1 MRTIQE
7 IEWVGVSGGIAAL
20 REEMGLCSSTD
31 AKVLITADSGV
42 DRALI
47 ARTIHDRSVR
57 SARRFTRVN
66 CADATESVL
75 EARLFG
81 QIAGCHSDASRSR
94 PGAIELAD
102 GGTIFLNDIGDLPPR
117 LQALLLGYLETGEV
131 RRVGSLDAR
140 RINARIIAATSRT
153 LSDRVRSG
161 WFREDLFY
169 RLNLIHIV
177 VPPLAERREDVP
189 VIVEYLL
196 DKLSTTVARRPA
208 AISPRAM
215 AMLLGYPWPGNV
227 RELRLV
233 LEKLAAAT
241 GGEVAEV
248 DDLPARIRLWQP
260 GNARVAASRSV
271 LDTRR

>member
-47 ARTIHDRSVR
+47 ARTIHDRSAR
-57 SARRFTRVN
+57 SAGRFTRVN

-117 LQALLLGYLETGEV
+117 LQALLLGYLEIGEV

-241 GGEVAEV
+241 VGEVAEV